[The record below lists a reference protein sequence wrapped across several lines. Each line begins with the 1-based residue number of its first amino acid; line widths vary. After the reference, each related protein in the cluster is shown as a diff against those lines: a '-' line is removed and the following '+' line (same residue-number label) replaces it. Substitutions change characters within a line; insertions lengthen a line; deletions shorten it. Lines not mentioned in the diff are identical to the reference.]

1 MSSEEF
7 SLKDLAYINQRV
19 AELKAVEK
27 RRYDA
32 VMAEIDKD
40 EAEARQKLR
49 EVLVRRVIVARV
61 GHHG

>member
-1 MSSEEF
+1 M
-7 SLKDLAYINQRV
+7 KDLAYINQRV